1 MKITKP
7 TEMAKKANETKE
19 QGLWDEAVLRQRRTR
34 GRRFSWSPPM
44 ADSDSE
50 SVNIRP
56 ASPNKETRKDEKV
69 TVKTKTRILKKLR
82 SKVGIRDKV
91 TVNRSLV
98 TFCPIGLKNDLIRN
112 NRGSLSKLHQL
123 APFFH
128 FKISQLSG

>member
-1 MKITKP
+1 MGRNRP
-7 TEMAKKANETKE
+7 ETEAEK
-19 QGLWDEAVLRQRRTR
+19 
-34 GRRFSWSPPM
+34 

-91 TVNRSLV
+91 NLSLV
-98 TFCPIGLKNDLIRN
+98 TFYPIGLNNDLIWN
-112 NRGSLSKLHQL
+112 NRGSLLKLHQL
-123 APFFH
+123 APFDH
-128 FKISQLSG
+128 FKVSQLSG